1 MKTFKNYLTESGHA
15 ALSRASAI
23 ALVLRIRTLHKRLQ
37 TEDDLARKIDFLSEQ
52 NVQISFLIALNLAH
66 SLGDRGLIQ
75 RFRTK

>member
-15 ALSRASAI
+15 SLSRAGAI
-23 ALVLRIRTLHKRLQ
+23 ALVLRIRTMHTRLQ
-37 TEDDLARKIDFLSEQ
+37 KEDDLASKIDLLSEQ
-52 NVQISFLIALNLAH
+52 NVQISYLIALNLAH